1 MKDLVNNISK
11 GKNLEVNL
19 PKFGQEMMDVYYK
32 YAAVRLAI
40 NHYTYNE
47 MMNSFDIQSAAQI
60 DTLKFICKTSL
71 KMHHAIDSDDVEAY
85 QKYSKVYDAQMK
97 AGKFT
102 AA

>member
-1 MKDLVNNISK
+1 MRDLVSNISK

-47 MMNSFDIQSAAQI
+47 MLDLRKGEIN
-60 DTLKFICKTSL
+60 TLIERFFLIEKSSIGFWT
-71 KMHHAIDSDDVEAY
+71 
-85 QKYSKVYDAQMK
+85 
-97 AGKFT
+97 F
-102 AA
+102 